1 MKFVVYNPHS
11 AGGRT
16 GREWDRIATHL
27 RKAIGAFA
35 AAATRARNE
44 ATLLVRDAIK
54 RGARHVIAVGGD
66 GTINEAVNGL
76 FADDLTIAP
85 DVEFGFVAHGTGGD
99 FRRTFDIASGIEPAC
114 TRLASGA
121 TRRIDLGRIRFVD
134 DRGSATVRHFNNI
147 ASLGLSGA
155 TARAVNNAAW
165 SRGLF
170 GEKALFH
177 FHSVRELLRYRF
189 ARVGLRVDGAP
200 VELGPIATIV
210 IANGRYFGGG
220 MLVAPDAMP
229 DDGVFDLIV
238 VRGRS
243 KRELIAALNLVYT
256 GRHVAHPAVTLLRG
270 RLVEVVPLDQAE
282 APVLLEIDGESPGR
296 LPASFEVL
304 PSALTLRC

>member
-1 MKFVVYNPHS
+1 MKFVVYNPRS

-27 RKAIGAFA
+27 RGAIGAFSD
-35 AAATRARNE
+35 AATRARDE
-44 ATLLVRDAIK
+44 ATLLVRDAIR

-114 TRLASGA
+114 ARLASGSM
-121 TRRIDLGRIRFVD
+121 RRIDLGRIRFVD
-134 DRGSATVRHFNNI
+134 ERGRPAVRHFNNI

-155 TARAVNNAAW
+155 TARAVNNAVW
-165 SRGLF
+165 SRGLL
-170 GEKALFH
+170 GERALFH

-189 ARVGLRVDGAP
+189 AGVRLSIDGMP
-200 VELGPIATIV
+200 VEPGPIATIV
-210 IANGRYFGGG
+210 VANGRYFGGG
-220 MLVAPDAMP
+220 MLVAPDALP
-229 DDGVFDLIV
+229 DDGVFDVIV

-256 GRHVAHPAVTLLRG
+256 GDHLSHPAVTLMRG
-270 RLVEVVPLDQAE
+270 RRIDVAPLDHAPE
-282 APVLLEIDGESPGR
+282 PVLLEIDGESPGR

>member
-1 MKFVVYNPHS
+1 VKFVVYNPHS

-16 GREWDRIATHL
+16 GREWNRIAAHL
-27 RKAIGAFA
+27 RKAIGAFTD
-35 AAATRARNE
+35 AATCARNE
-44 ATLLVRDAIK
+44 ATLLVRNAI
-54 RGARHVIAVGGD
+54 RQGARHIVAVGGD
-66 GTINEAVNGL
+66 GTINEAINGL
-76 FADDLTIAP
+76 FDDGLTIP
-85 DVEFGFVAHGTGGD
+85 PGIEFGFVAHGTGGD
-99 FRRTFDIASGIEPAC
+99 FRRTFDISSGIELAC
-114 TRLASGA
+114 ARLASGA

-134 DRGSATVRHFNNI
+134 DRGNVAVRHFNNI

-165 SRGLF
+165 SRGLL

-177 FHSVRELLRYRF
+177 LHSVRELLRYRF
-189 ARVGLRVDGAP
+189 AKVGLSVDGVP

-220 MLVAPDAMP
+220 MLVAPDALP
-229 DDGVFDLIV
+229 DDGVFDLVV
-238 VRGRS
+238 VRGKS

-256 GRHVAHPAVTLLRG
+256 GRHVSHPAVTLMRG
-270 RLVEVVPLDQAE
+270 RKIEVVPLDQVQ